1 MRKITLL
8 ITAIFLSTSYL
19 AAQQTAKDSV
29 ATYDK
34 VIYKRINVVGAPAWI
49 EKTPGSAT
57 YIGTRE
63 LQKFEYNDINRILR
77 SVTGVNIQEEDGF
90 GLRPNIGLRGTGVS
104 RSAKITLMEDG
115 ILAAPAPYA
124 APAAYYF
131 PSVGR
136 MSAIEVRKGSSQ
148 IKYGPFTTGGALNL
162 ISTRIPYDL
171 TGNAEVS
178 AGELSTRNIHANI
191 GNTYKN
197 FGFLVETYQ
206 QENDGFKALDN
217 GGNTG
222 FDIKDFIGKFMIKT
236 NPTADVFQKVE
247 FKIGYYE
254 EMSNETYLGLTE
266 SDFQE
271 NPYRRYTGSQV
282 DLMDVDHQQYSVR
295 HFAQFSE
302 NLDITTTLYRND
314 FNRNWYKLD
323 EVDGVS
329 IGNLL
334 AAPQANQSAYNIV
347 TGQVNSA
354 DDALAVKANNRSYYS
369 QGIQSIIGSNLKVGT
384 FENSIELGIR
394 YHYDEMDRFQWV
406 DGYRMEGGQMIRTSI
421 GTPGTD
427 SNRIESANALALYI
441 QDKIL
446 INSKLTITPGLRY
459 ENITLKREN
468 WGTTDPDRSTT
479 PAVNEIDLD
488 VFVPGLGANYNLSK
502 TVNIFGGVHKGFAPP
517 GSGASPDTDPEK
529 SINYELGS
537 RFNSERIYLEVVGFF
552 NDYSNLLGSDL
563 AAGGGTGSTDQFNA
577 GEVNT
582 TGLEVSSQLM
592 LTEVA
597 SNFQLPL
604 SLNYTYTNAEFQN
617 SFDSSFGPWGDIEK
631 GDELPY
637 LPKHQLNASLG
648 IYFNKIEANISFS
661 TSSKMRTIAGQGS
674 ISNNES
680 TDAYLLTDLNL
691 GYRINEYAKV
701 FMDIKNLTDETYIVA
716 RRPAGLRPGL
726 PRYVLGG
733 IQLSF

>member
-1 MRKITLL
+1 MPTYHIFLSTSMRKITLL

-617 SFDSSFGPWGDIEK
+617 SFDSSFHGVI
-631 GDELPY
+631 
-637 LPKHQLNASLG
+637 
-648 IYFNKIEANISFS
+648 
-661 TSSKMRTIAGQGS
+661 
-674 ISNNES
+674 
-680 TDAYLLTDLNL
+680 
-691 GYRINEYAKV
+691 
-701 FMDIKNLTDETYIVA
+701 
-716 RRPAGLRPGL
+716 
-726 PRYVLGG
+726 
-733 IQLSF
+733 

>member
-171 TGNAEVS
+171 TGNAQVS

-302 NLDITTTLYRND
+302 NLDITTTLYKND

-441 QDKIL
+441 QNKIL

-479 PAVNEIDLD
+479 PAVNEINLD